1 MANVNRLLVFAALI
15 ALLLGGA
22 AVLDNVGPQASRE
35 AYRYM
40 GKVLFTPFVIG
51 VSESID
57 FGPLCAATLVMRHIE
72 NRKFS
77 EYAVPLHLSL
87 RKRFRAGCLAGPP
100 AISRTDLGDGPA
112 AFCYGHEL

>member
-1 MANVNRLLVFAALI
+1 MAKVNRLPIFVALI

-22 AVLDNVGPQASRE
+22 AVLDNEGPQASRE

-40 GKVLFTPFVIG
+40 GKVLFTPLLMG

-57 FGPLCAATLVMRHIE
+57 FGPLCTATLVMRQIE

-77 EYAVPLHLSL
+77 EHALPLHLLL
-87 RKRFRAGCLAGPP
+87 RKHFRAGCLASLP
-100 AISRTDLGDGPA
+100 AIIPAELGDGA
-112 AFCYGHEL
+112 TAFCYGHEL